1 MAMNMDAVLKIK
13 AQVSGMAQVDKL
25 GRSLGGIEKRAD
37 ALTKGIGGL
46 VGGFGALSGALT
58 ALAAG
63 GALKSVMD
71 TFGAYQADILA
82 LDRGLK
88 NLGNNAPRS
97 LEPLKQLA
105 SDLGEQTLFNEEDF
119 NKGFS
124 LLTSFGNIG
133 VEQYGRVAMA
143 ASDVAQISG
152 TDVQQAMMQLAKA
165 LNAPSQGVSA
175 LARSGIQ
182 FTDAQKAMIKEMEE
196 TGRIAQAQELIFK
209 ELEKQYGGASV
220 AAAGGFAGA
229 LDTMGEKIYDV
240 QKAFGPM
247 IEDALKPF
255 IATVT
260 NGADVLGNQ
269 LLPAINNLPGPVKV
283 FAGALVTLTGA
294 FVGLKFAMQ
303 GIVAI
308 TSSAAWASLLAAGP
322 WIALAAGIAAAAV
335 ALGNYRT
342 ESQKLS
348 QSLGSAARGG
358 GAADL
363 ARARNRIVEL
373 QQEISLAERQ
383 QQARAGGAGAGG
395 GGSRGGQRS
404 AAGTSLASLKAE
416 LKRLQQDVA
425 VGSQVAGGPGT
436 AINLEVGSV
445 VGGGGAGDKKD
456 KEAEKAAREA
466 KKAAE
471 AAEKE
476 RQRVAQIVRDRQA
489 EAEIILLKADIQD
502 RIATAEQNGD
512 AMLAARLRGQEREL
526 EIQYRYAQQLAA
538 ENNLLAQQAII
549 GEGQVSLLVNQREIE
564 RELSQIQRQADEKRR
579 QDEQE
584 RFDALQKHLEQQY
597 ELNSAVQNHLR
608 LADGIANTLGDGLAS
623 AFDGLISGAENWGES
638 LRQIAA
644 GALQDIANQ
653 LIRIFVI
660 EQAISAIRDV
670 LTPFSAATPIG
681 AGGGQVGRFGTLGP
695 NYGIAQ
701 RANGGPVRMGTPYLI
716 GERGPEL
723 FVPGRSGTV
732 LPNTGGTSVTV
743 NVDASGTSTQGDSQQ
758 ANQLGRVIGAA
769 VQAELMKQKRPG
781 GLLAT

>member
-1 MAMNMDAVLKIK
+1 MAMNMDAVLKIRAK
-13 AQVSGMAQVDKL
+13 VDGLRNVDQL
-25 GRSLGGIEKRAD
+25 GRAIGGVERRAT
-37 ALTKGIGGL
+37 ALTSGIGGL

-82 LDRGLK
+82 LERGLQ
-88 NLGNNAPRS
+88 NLGNNAPAY

-119 NKGFS
+119 NKGFA

-133 VEQYGRVAMA
+133 VQQYERVARA

-152 TDVQQAMMQLAKA
+152 TDVQAAMMQLAKA
-165 LNAPSQGVSA
+165 LNAPSQGVAA

-182 FTDAQKAMIKEMEE
+182 FTDAQKDVIKELEK
-196 TGRIAQAQELIFK
+196 TGQIAKAQELIFK
-209 ELEKQYGGASV
+209 ELEKQYGGASA

-240 QKAFGPM
+240 QKAMGPM
-247 IEDALKPF
+247 IEEALTPF
-255 IATVT
+255 VATIT
-260 NGADVLGNQ
+260 KGADVLGND

-283 FAGALVTLTGA
+283 FAGAVVGLTGA

-303 GIVAI
+303 GVIAL
-308 TSSAAWASLLAAGP
+308 TQTAMWASLLAAGP
-322 WIALAAGIAAAAV
+322 WIALAAGITAAAV
-335 ALGNYRT
+335 ALGSYRT
-342 ESQKLS
+342 EGQKLS
-348 QSLGSAARGG
+348 QSVGAAARGG
-358 GAADL
+358 AAADI
-363 ARARNRIVEL
+363 ATAQRRILVLEK
-373 QQEISLAERQ
+373 QISEAER
-383 QQARAGGAGAGG
+383 RAGGAGGRG
-395 GGSRGGQRS
+395 RGGQRS
-404 AAGTSLASLKAE
+404 AAGTGVASLRAE
-416 LKRLQQDVA
+416 LARLKQDVA
-425 VGSQVAGGPGT
+425 VGQ
-436 AINLEVGSV
+436 
-445 VGGGGAGDKKD
+445 
-456 KEAEKAAREA
+456 KAATALTPPVPTPTSTITPGPTQATKAAA

-476 RQRVAQIVRDRQA
+476 AERVAQVIRDRMA
-489 EAEIILLKADIQD
+489 EAELMKLKSGIQD
-502 RIATAEQNGD
+502 RIAAAEQDGD
-512 AMLAARLRGQEREL
+512 AMLAARLRGQEREI

-538 ENNLLAQQAII
+538 ENDLRAQQAII
-549 GEGQVSLLVNQREIE
+549 YQGNVALVANQREIE
-564 RELSQIQRQADEKRR
+564 RDLSQLQLEAD
-579 QDEQE
+579 QE
-584 RFDALQKHLEQQY
+584 RFNALQQLAEKQY
-597 ELNSAVQNHLR
+597 EMNTAVQNQLQ
-608 LADGIANTLGDGLAS
+608 LADGIANTLGQGMTS

-660 EQAISAIRDV
+660 EQAISAIKTF
-670 LTPFSAATPIG
+670 LTPFDPSTPLG
-681 AGGGQVGRFGTLGP
+681 AGGGQVGKFGTFGP
-695 NYGIAQ
+695 NYGIPQ
-701 RANGGPVRMGTPYLI
+701 RANGGPVQMGTRYLV

-732 LPNTGGTSVTV
+732 IPNTGGTNVTV
-743 NVDASGTSTQGDSQQ
+743 NVDASGTSAQGDSQQ

-769 VQAELMKQKRPG
+769 VQAELIKQKRPG